1 MDKTWTK
8 PVLSGRFKPWFYP
21 WFYPRWTKPAIP
33 GYAPPLRY
41 APPSP
46 MCSMHNYMSGLG
58 SSTFFVLGQVQVLFE
73 MYLAKYKYNFDQVQV
88 QSIKYQVL
96 FGQVQT
102 KYQVLFT

>member
-1 MDKTWTK
+1 MHVHTNYQGWVQ
-8 PVLSGRFKPWFYP
+8 VL
-21 WFYPRWTKPAIP
+21 
-33 GYAPPLRY
+33 
-41 APPSP
+41 
-46 MCSMHNYMSGLG
+46 
-58 SSTFFVLGQVQVLFE
+58 FFVLGQVQVLFE